1 MTPPKSSG
9 GRLRETCA
17 RPAAELLSGE
27 PGTTSTLYTVFSKIA
42 LIQVNLK
49 WEFREKISRQNWA
62 FFTNFTYCPA
72 APPSRTRSPGGG
84 FFVRGLGF
92 PHRGTEARRFF
103 TARPM
108 ENQCKRAHGGKEQE
122 RPLPRRCFAPRSK
135 MSRRKHPPG
144 AARHPPSTKGGLKD
158 APASRGVR
166 KNHPAR
172 RPSKHTKCVSPT
184 G

>member
-1 MTPPKSSG
+1 MFRNNRRIASRPSFRAQMTPPKSSG
-9 GRLRETCA
+9 GRLRETSRPGRRFPFLRKGSFFGRQSLPKKEGTLFRFSVVCA

-72 APPSRTRSPGGG
+72 AAPSRTRSPGGG

-122 RPLPRRCFAPRSK
+122 WPLP
-135 MSRRKHPPG
+135 
-144 AARHPPSTKGGLKD
+144 
-158 APASRGVR
+158 
-166 KNHPAR
+166 
-172 RPSKHTKCVSPT
+172 
-184 G
+184 